1 MGSSNINPFKDQPN
15 SFAKKFL
22 PYTLLALLPIA
33 LLHLYFYPFYLSPT
47 DQLSSNNRLIIPS
60 PPLSQEERKQIDV
73 GTSCDYSNGKWV
85 PTKLGPLY
93 NGTTCGT
100 IKQGQNCMVFGR
112 PDKDYLYWKWTPN
125 ECKLPRFDPKT
136 FLKLLKNKHIAFVG
150 DSLARNQLES
160 LLCLVATASNPNLI
174 YTDGEDNKFRKW
186 NFPSHNISVSIYW
199 SPFLV
204 RGIEKTLE
212 KNFNRL
218 YLDSVDERWASDMDH
233 IDILVLSMGHWYL
246 HPAVYYYGDSVLG
259 CHYCQNYTEIGFYDV
274 FGKALNT
281 TFQTVI
287 ERRSGSDPWSGS
299 GSGGSGISVVLTTFS
314 PAHFEGEWDKFGA
327 CPKIKPYDENEKKLE
342 GMDYDMRKVDLEQ
355 VKFAKL
361 KAEKFGNIRFEALD
375 VTKLALLRPD
385 GHPGPYMNPFPFANG
400 IADRVPNDCVHWCLP
415 GAIDTWNEILLDVM
429 KRWENKGS

>member
-1 MGSSNINPFKDQPN
+1 MRSSNTNPFKDQPY
-15 SFAKKFL
+15 SFAKKFV
-22 PYTLLALLPIA
+22 PYTLCAFLPVALIY
-33 LLHLYFYPFYLSPT
+33 LYFDPFSLSPT
-47 DQLSSNNRLIIPS
+47 DQLYWNNRVVVHSS
-60 PPLSQEERKQIDV
+60 PPPPPISLEERKKTGV
-73 GTSCDYSNGKWV
+73 RTSCDYSNGKWD
-85 PTKLGPLY
+85 PTNLGPLY

-100 IKQGQNCMVFGR
+100 IKHGQNCMVFGR
-112 PDKDYLYWKWTPN
+112 PDKDYLYWKWTPK

-136 FLKLLKNKHIAFVG
+136 FLQLLENKHIAFVG

-160 LLCLVATASNPNLI
+160 LLCLVATASSPNLF
-174 YTDGEDNKFRKW
+174 YTDGEGKFRKW
-186 NFPSHNISVSIYW
+186 NFPSHNMNISIYW

-212 KNFNRL
+212 NNFNTL

-233 IDILVLSMGHWYL
+233 IDILVLSVGHWYL
-246 HPAVYYYGDSVLG
+246 HPAYYHYGDSVLG
-259 CHYCQNYTEIGFYDV
+259 CHYCQNCTEIGFYDV

-287 ERRSGSDPWSGS
+287 ERRGSDP
-299 GSGGSGISVVLTTFS
+299 GGSEISVVLTTFS
-314 PAHFEGEWDKFGA
+314 PAHFEGEWDQFGA
-327 CPKIKPYDENEKKLE
+327 CSKIKPYDETEKKLE
-342 GMDYDMRKVDLEQ
+342 GMDLEMRKVELER
-355 VKFAKL
+355 VNFAKL

-415 GAIDTWNEILLDVM
+415 GAIDTWNEILLDVI
-429 KRWENKGS
+429 KRWESRVGR

>member
-1 MGSSNINPFKDQPN
+1 MSFIDEQTSSCC
-15 SFAKKFL
+15 SF
-22 PYTLLALLPIA
+22 
-33 LLHLYFYPFYLSPT
+33 S
-47 DQLSSNNRLIIPS
+47 
-60 PPLSQEERKQIDV
+60 EERKKTYV
-73 GTSCDYSNGKWV
+73 RTSCDYSNGKWD
-85 PTKLGPLY
+85 PTESGPLY

-100 IKQGQNCMVFGR
+100 IKPGQNCMVFGR
-112 PDKDYLYWKWTPN
+112 PDKDYLYWKWNPK

-136 FLKLLKNKHIAFVG
+136 FLELLKNKHMAFVG

-160 LLCLVATASNPNLI
+160 LLCLVATASNPNLF

-186 NFPSHNISVSIYW
+186 NFPSHNIYVSIYW

-204 RGIEKTLE
+204 RGIEKTVE
-212 KNFNRL
+212 NNFNTL

-233 IDILVLSMGHWYL
+233 IDILVLSVGHWYL
-246 HPAVYYYGDSVLG
+246 HPAYYYYGDSALG

-287 ERRSGSDPWSGS
+287 ERRGSDPGK
-299 GSGGSGISVVLTTFS
+299 SGISVVLTTFS
-314 PAHFEGEWDKFGA
+314 PAHFEGEWNQFGA
-327 CPKIKPYDENEKKLE
+327 CSKIKPYNETEKKLE
-342 GMDYDMRKVDLEQ
+342 GMDLEMRRVELEQ
-355 VKFAKL
+355 VNFAKL

-385 GHPGPYMNPFPFANG
+385 GHPGPYMNPFPFVNG

-415 GAIDTWNEILLDVM
+415 GAIDTWNEILLDLM
-429 KRWENKGS
+429 KRWDIREGR